1 MDTLFLGTAL
11 GPLQSDNPTHRAM
24 RALYKHALC
33 LLLAVGLVIPVH
45 TVIPA
50 KAGTGNA
57 LHAQPQDAT
66 VTLTAHDVGVD
77 NTAIGGRRLFR
88 EARYHAGDNPAWA
101 DPAFDDQRWEIAGTR
116 LLPKSLPQQGWPGI
130 GWFRV
135 RLRLEASLRD
145 QALGFIISHA
155 GAVEVYLDGS
165 LVYHS
170 GKVGAT
176 RAEEEP
182 FVRREPFVLPLE
194 AGGMHVLAVRYSSAT
209 LQGFRARW
217 GKQDLNSIGVIGQR

>member
-1 MDTLFLGTAL
+1 M
-11 GPLQSDNPTHRAM
+11 
-24 RALYKHALC
+24 
-33 LLLAVGLVIPVH
+33 
-45 TVIPA
+45 
-50 KAGTGNA
+50 
-57 LHAQPQDAT
+57 
-66 VTLTAHDVGVD
+66 
-77 NTAIGGRRLFR
+77 
-88 EARYHAGDNPAWA
+88 
-101 DPAFDDQRWEIAGTR
+101 
-116 LLPKSLPQQGWPGI
+116 PKSLPQQGWPGI

-135 RLRLEASLRD
+135 RLCLEASLRD